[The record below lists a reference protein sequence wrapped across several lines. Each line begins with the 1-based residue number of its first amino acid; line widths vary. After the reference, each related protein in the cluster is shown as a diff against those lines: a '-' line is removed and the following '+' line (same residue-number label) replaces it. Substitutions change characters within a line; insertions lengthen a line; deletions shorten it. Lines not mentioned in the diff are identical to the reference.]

1 MAPDERR
8 RAIVDAV
15 IPLLVHQG
23 SAVTTRQ
30 IAEAAGVAEGT
41 LFRVFPDKGA
51 LLHAAARAVFDPARG
66 RASLEAIPSDL
77 DLEAMVRA
85 AADVLLAGMRQTIAV
100 MIAVRGALVE
110 DPDQGPDQGRDLV
123 GGPKPAPGEGP
134 NERTG
139 PPAFIREANQ
149 AVLEALTVLFER
161 YADELRLSPVR
172 AAVVLRGLVLGI
184 GHPGMNDDN
193 QLTPDEVAS
202 VVVSGVARGD
212 DR

>member
-15 IPLLVHQG
+15 IPLLVQQG
-23 SAVTTRQ
+23 SSVTTRQ

-41 LFRVFPDKGA
+41 LFRVFPDKAA

-66 RASLEAIPSDL
+66 RASLAAIPADL

-110 DPDQGPDQGRDLV
+110 DPGRGPDLAGAS
-123 GGPKPAPGEGP
+123 KPAPGEGP

-161 YADELRLSPVR
+161 YADQLRLSPVR

-184 GHPGMNDDN
+184 GHPGMNEDN

>member
-1 MAPDERR
+1 LAPDERR

-15 IPLLVHQG
+15 IPLLVQQG
-23 SAVTTRQ
+23 SSVTTRQ

-41 LFRVFPDKGA
+41 LFRVFPDKAA

-66 RASLEAIPSDL
+66 RASLAAIPADL

-110 DPDQGPDQGRDLV
+110 DPGRGPDLAGAS
-123 GGPKPAPGEGP
+123 KPAPGEGP

-161 YADELRLSPVR
+161 YADQLRLSPVR

-184 GHPGMNDDN
+184 GHPGMNEDN

>member
-1 MAPDERR
+1 
-8 RAIVDAV
+8 VQ
-15 IPLLVHQG
+15 QG
-23 SAVTTRQ
+23 SSVTTRQ

-41 LFRVFPDKGA
+41 LFRVFPDKAA

-66 RASLEAIPSDL
+66 RASLAAIPADL

-110 DPDQGPDQGRDLV
+110 DPGRGPDLAGAS
-123 GGPKPAPGEGP
+123 KPAPGEGP

-161 YADELRLSPVR
+161 YADQLRLSPVR

-184 GHPGMNDDN
+184 GHPGMNEDN

>member
-1 MAPDERR
+1 LAPDKRR

-15 IPLLVHQG
+15 IPLLVQQG
-23 SAVTTRQ
+23 SSVTTRQ

-41 LFRVFPDKGA
+41 LFRVFPDKAA

-66 RASLEAIPSDL
+66 RATLAAIPADL

-110 DPDQGPDQGRDLV
+110 DPGRGPDLAGAS
-123 GGPKPAPGEGP
+123 KPAPGEGP

-161 YADELRLSPVR
+161 YADQLRLSPVR

-184 GHPGMNDDN
+184 GHPGMNEDN

>member
-110 DPDQGPDQGRDLV
+110 DPGRGPDLAGAS
-123 GGPKPAPGEGP
+123 KPAPGEGP

-161 YADELRLSPVR
+161 YADELRLTPVR